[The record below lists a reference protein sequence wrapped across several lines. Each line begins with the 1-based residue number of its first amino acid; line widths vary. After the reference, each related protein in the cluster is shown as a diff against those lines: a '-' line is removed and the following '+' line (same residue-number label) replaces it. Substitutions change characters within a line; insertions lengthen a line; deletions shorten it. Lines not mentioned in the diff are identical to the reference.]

1 MNNSSKT
8 KPKKHYST
16 KAKIFIT
23 LGIICAIIA
32 SGFLGWIIY
41 AAIVSNSEECTPT
54 NNYCEGIWPFQKE
67 IGCSPENNYCHDY
80 QHYIPTCVEQY
91 SDGRCMPMVA
101 KPIIYLYPE
110 TTTEVNVT
118 LGHPDKL
125 TATYPEYNN
134 GWHVIA
140 EPNGNLTELST
151 NRKLYSLY
159 WEGEQGQFE
168 TTDEG
173 FIVKGSEVANFLEE
187 KLPLLGLNAHET
199 EEFIIYWLPI
209 LQQNTYN
216 YVRFATP
223 TEIEEYMPLN
233 ITPKP
238 DTTIRVLM
246 VAKPLEH
253 PITLHEQ
260 ILPDTP
266 KRQGFTVVEWGGT
279 K

>member
-1 MNNSSKT
+1 MDNSSKT
-8 KPKKHYST
+8 KPKKRYST
-16 KAKIFIT
+16 KAKILIT
-23 LGIICAIIA
+23 IGVICAIIA
-32 SGFLGWIIY
+32 SGFLGWIAY
-41 AAIVSNSEECTPT
+41 AAIVSNNTECTQT
-54 NNYCEGIWPFQKE
+54 NNYCKGIWPFQKE
-67 IGCSPENNYCHDY
+67 PDCFIKAADGSCK
-80 QHYIPTCVEQY
+80 HYSI
-91 SDGRCMPMVA
+91 D

-110 TTTEVNVT
+110 ATTEVSVT
-118 LGHPDKL
+118 LGHPNKL
-125 TATYPEYNN
+125 TATYPEYNS
-134 GWHVIA
+134 GWHVTA
-140 EPNGNLTELST
+140 EPNGDLTELST

-173 FIVKGSEVANFLEE
+173 FIVKGSEVTNFLEE

-209 LQQNTYN
+209 MQQNSYN

-223 TEIEEYMPLN
+223 TEIEEYMSLN

-238 DTTIRVLM
+238 DTTIRILM
-246 VAKPLEH
+246 VTKPLEH

>member
-1 MNNSSKT
+1 MNNTLKT

-16 KAKIFIT
+16 KAKILIT
-23 LGIICAIIA
+23 IGVICAIITL
-32 SGFLGWIIY
+32 GFLGWIAY
-41 AAIVSNSEECTPT
+41 AAIVSNIEECIPA
-54 NNYCEGIWPFQKE
+54 NDYCYGIWPFQKDS
-67 IGCSPENNYCHDY
+67 GYNHYYQNNGSGGTNRNSSIRNVTD
-80 QHYIPTCVEQY
+80 
-91 SDGRCMPMVA
+91 A

-110 TTTEVNVT
+110 TTTEVSVT

-134 GWHVIA
+134 GWHVTA
-140 EPNGNLTELST
+140 EPNGDLTELST

-168 TTDEG
+168 TTNEG

-209 LQQNTYN
+209 MQQNSYN

>member
-1 MNNSSKT
+1 MIRIRQILQTSNS
-8 KPKKHYST
+8 PKSSLIPQILL
-16 KAKIFIT
+16 AQVPD
-23 LGIICAIIA
+23 
-32 SGFLGWIIY
+32 SV
-41 AAIVSNSEECTPT
+41 IVSDLEIGGNSEITDSSLLLT
-54 NNYCEGIWPFQKE
+54 TGLGRVSGVIANN
-67 IGCSPENNYCHDY
+67 
-80 QHYIPTCVEQY
+80 
-91 SDGRCMPMVA
+91 A
-101 KPIIYLYPE
+101 L
-110 TTTEVNVT
+110 TT
-118 LGHPDKL
+118 
-125 TATYPEYNN
+125 TYPEYNN
-134 GWHVIA
+134 GWHVTA
-140 EPNGNLTELST
+140 EPNGDLTELST

-159 WEGEQGQFE
+159 WEGQQGQFE

-187 KLPLLGLNAHET
+187 KLPLLGLNAYET

-209 LQQNTYN
+209 MQQNSYN

-246 VAKPLEH
+246 VTKPLEH

-260 ILPDTP
+260 TLPDTP

>member
-1 MNNSSKT
+1 MNNTLKT
-8 KPKKHYST
+8 KPKKHHST
-16 KAKIFIT
+16 KAKILIT
-23 LGIICAIIA
+23 IGVICAIITL
-32 SGFLGWIIY
+32 GFLGWIAY
-41 AAIVSNSEECTPT
+41 AAIVSNIEECIPA
-54 NNYCEGIWPFQKE
+54 NDYCNGIWPFQKDS
-67 IGCSPENNYCHDY
+67 GYNHYYQNNGSEGTNRNSSIRNIID
-80 QHYIPTCVEQY
+80 
-91 SDGRCMPMVA
+91 A

-110 TTTEVNVT
+110 TTTEVSVT
-118 LGHPDKL
+118 LGHPNKL

-134 GWHVIA
+134 GWHVTA
-140 EPNGNLTELST
+140 EPNGDLTELST

-168 TTDEG
+168 TTNEG
-173 FIVKGSEVANFLEE
+173 FIVKGSEVASFLEE

-209 LQQNTYN
+209 MQQNSYN

-253 PITLHEQ
+253 PTTLHEQ